1 LEIIYSKQGDEASL
15 TQRDLA
21 GEAGL
26 SLGMTNALLKR
37 FAERG
42 WVKLKHIS
50 RRSLR
55 YILTPE
61 GMEEVL
67 QRSISYFTRAAR
79 SAALYRNKINEFVR
93 DLPGRGFS
101 TLVLEGPAEL
111 DFLFEYACDRYGL
124 AFVKNPHTKRRELYS
139 SSKSALFVF
148 TRLRRNAK
156 SLIDEDECIDESSH
170 KLSQASAVSITEILF
185 DCPPMDKVEEA

>member
-1 LEIIYSKQGDEASL
+1 
-15 TQRDLA
+15 
-21 GEAGL
+21 
-26 SLGMTNALLKR
+26 MTNALVKR

-42 WVKLKHIS
+42 WVKLMHIS

-67 QRSISYFTRAAR
+67 RRSIAYFTRAAR
-79 SAALYRNKINEFVR
+79 SASLYRNKINDFVKM
-93 DLPGRGFS
+93 LPGKGFS

-124 AFVKNPHTKRRELYS
+124 EFIKNPRERRREQYS
-139 SSKSALFVF
+139 AMKTSLFVF
-148 TRLRRNAK
+148 TRLKRTSN
-156 SLIDEDECIDESSH
+156 LLPLEDDCIDESRDN
-170 KLSQASAVSITEILF
+170 LDQASAVSITHILF
-185 DCPPMDKVEEA
+185 DCPEQSEMAGS